1 MGYTSKQLDSRGK
14 RDAINLKMRASPEW
28 RGAIQ
33 SLGLN
38 PDGPLKLNKDQR
50 RSVAQ
55 RFGLPEKDFQIDQ
68 AGNINDFHGWKGL
81 PTAAKIAIGAAAVA
95 GGWAALPGT
104 FLGAGAGSTLGGLTG
119 AGAGAAGGASAT
131 NIGATG
137 AVGGLLPN
145 AGLPA
150 SQYMAAAAP
159 FGGHAGGAGVMAGKL
174 TTLDKL
180 NVGMKGLDYVT
191 GLFGSRSQGKAD
203 ERAQTWAQN
212 AYADQQKLLADQ
224 RAEDLELNRQMVA
237 RQEARWNAQQA
248 EIKRQADLEDTRYAE
263 RETRLAPYRAGGL
276 QTLARLNA
284 ASQPTVTPYQSRF
297 MGQG

>member
-1 MGYTSKQLDSRGK
+1 MGYTSKQLDSRGE

-38 PDGPLKLNKDQR
+38 PDGPLNLNKNQQ

-55 RFGLPEKDFQIDQ
+55 RFGLPEDDFHIDP

-95 GGWAALPGT
+95 GGWAALPGAA
-104 FLGAGAGSTLGGLTG
+104 LGMGAGSTFGGLTS
-119 AGAGAAGGASAT
+119 AGFGAAGGAGAG
-131 NIGATG
+131 NIGATS

-150 SQYMAAAAP
+150 SQFMSLAAP
-159 FGGHAGGAGVMAGKL
+159 IGGSAGAGGTMAGL

-191 GLFGSRSQGKAD
+191 KLMGSRSQGKAD

-224 RAEDLELNRQMVA
+224 RAEDLELDRQKVA
-237 RQEARWNAQQA
+237 RQEAKWNAEQA
-248 EIKRQADLEDTRYAE
+248 EIKRKSDLEDTRYAE

>member
-1 MGYTSKQLDSRGK
+1 MGYTSKQLDSRGE

-38 PDGPLKLNKDQR
+38 PDGPLNLNKNQQ

-55 RFGLPEKDFQIDQ
+55 RFGLPEDDFHIDP

-95 GGWAALPGT
+95 GGWAALPGAA
-104 FLGAGAGSTLGGLTG
+104 LGMGAGSTFGGLTG
-119 AGAGAAGGASAT
+119 AGFGAAGGAGAG
-131 NIGATG
+131 NIGATS

-150 SQYMAAAAP
+150 SQFMSLAAP
-159 FGGHAGGAGVMAGKL
+159 IGGSAGAGGTMAGL

-191 GLFGSRSQGKAD
+191 KLMGSRSQGKAD

-224 RAEDLELNRQMVA
+224 RAEDLELDRQKVA
-237 RQEARWNAQQA
+237 RQEAKWNAEQA
-248 EIKRQADLEDTRYAE
+248 EIKRKSDLEDTRYAE

>member
-1 MGYTSKQLDSRGK
+1 MGYTSKQLDSRSK

-38 PDGPLKLNKDQR
+38 PDGPLKLNKDQQ

-55 RFGLPEKDFQIDQ
+55 RFGLPEDDFHIDP

-95 GGWAALPGT
+95 GGWAALPGAA
-104 FLGAGAGSTLGGLTG
+104 LGMGAGSTFGGLTG
-119 AGAGAAGGASAT
+119 AGFGAAGGAGAG
-131 NIGATG
+131 NIGATS

-150 SQYMAAAAP
+150 SQFMSLAAP
-159 FGGHAGGAGVMAGKL
+159 IGGHAGAGGVMAGL

-180 NVGMKGLDYVT
+180 NLGARGVNYATNLI
-191 GLFGSRSQGKAD
+191 GSRSQGKAD
-203 ERAQTWAQN
+203 QRAQTWAQN
-212 AYADQQKLLADQ
+212 AYADQQKLLAEQ

-248 EIKRQADLEDTRYAE
+248 EIKRQSDLEDTRYAE